1 MALEPSDSIY
11 AMSISVGGDDDGD
24 LDEAGPR
31 LTVLYCD
38 TCRRWAARREAHTCW
53 RNWWVRLS
61 DALRDR
67 EPGAHRRRLLPLA
80 GSDELPPAVRAY
92 PRNP

>member
-1 MALEPSDSIY
+1 MGSEPSDSIY
-11 AMSISVGGDDDGD
+11 AMDISVDGHDD
-24 LDEAGPR
+24 LKEAGRR

-38 TCRRWAARREAHTCW
+38 ICRRWAARREAHTCW

-67 EPGAHRRRLLPLA
+67 EPGGYRRGLLPLV
-80 GSDELPPAVRAY
+80 GSDELPAGLRVYTRDP
-92 PRNP
+92 